1 MKITFKIL
9 FVINFFVIFYF
20 ALIPGLK
27 ICIDSDGDCSV
38 WKELILLTRPV
49 VTSGEN
55 VWDTGD
61 GINAWAGTNNGM
73 KTLSLEEQI
82 SQNIP
87 FIVSMIVL
95 PSVVIGFVVV
105 WDRK

>member
-1 MKITFKIL
+1 MKTKFKIL
-9 FVINFFVIFYF
+9 LVINLFVVFYF
-20 ALIPGLK
+20 ALIPGLQ
-27 ICIDSDGDCSV
+27 ICIDFEGDCGL

-61 GINAWAGTNNGM
+61 GINAWTGTPEGIENP
-73 KTLSLEEQI
+73 LLEDQI
-82 SQNIP
+82 AENIP
-87 FIVSMIVL
+87 FIVNMIIFPFVI
-95 PSVVIGFVVV
+95 IGFVVV